1 MMTTTQTTRLL
12 AWVIA
17 GLIVVG
23 ILLYFFGPV
32 EMRTEEIIAVSLII
46 LGLICFLVWLRG
58 RGHAS
63 MLISWPEI
71 GRWLDTQE
79 ALANDNRRS

>member
-17 GLIVVG
+17 GLIVIG

-32 EMRTEEIIAVSLII
+32 EMRTDEIIAVSLVI
-46 LGLICFLVWLRG
+46 LGLICFLVWL
-58 RGHAS
+58 H
-63 MLISWPEI
+63 W
-71 GRWLDTQE
+71 
-79 ALANDNRRS
+79 RSGNSTRHL

>member
-46 LGLICFLVWLRG
+46 LGLICFLVWLRW
-58 RGHAS
+58 RGGNSTRH
-63 MLISWPEI
+63 L
-71 GRWLDTQE
+71 
-79 ALANDNRRS
+79 

>member
-58 RGHAS
+58 RGGNSTRH
-63 MLISWPEI
+63 L
-71 GRWLDTQE
+71 
-79 ALANDNRRS
+79 